1 MFQNCKQNK
10 IMEKLDD
17 IDLLILRILQED
29 SNLTVKELAARV
41 HLSTT
46 PIFERQK
53 RLERE
58 GYIKRYVAVLDAE
71 KLNRGFEVFCNVKL
85 KHLNTDIA
93 HEFVAAIQDIPEV
106 IECFNISGEFD
117 YLLHVYVPDMKYYRD
132 FIINVLGNIESLGSL
147 QSIFVMEQ
155 VKKSYG
161 FPI

>member
-1 MFQNCKQNK
+1 
-10 IMEKLDD
+10 MEKLDD

-29 SNLTVKELAARV
+29 SNLTIKELAARSN
-41 HLSTT
+41 LSTT

-71 KLNRGFEVFCNVKL
+71 KLNQGFEVFCNVKL
-85 KHLNTDIA
+85 KHLNTKIA
-93 HEFVAAIQDIPEV
+93 HEFAAAIQDIPEV